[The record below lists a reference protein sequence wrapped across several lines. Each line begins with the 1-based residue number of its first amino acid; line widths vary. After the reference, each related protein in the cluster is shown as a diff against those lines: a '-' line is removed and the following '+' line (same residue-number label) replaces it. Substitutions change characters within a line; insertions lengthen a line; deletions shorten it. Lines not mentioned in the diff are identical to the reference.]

1 MTSYRHSELF
11 SLFWFDSVS
20 KWHCDL
26 RWAHPGPS
34 GMSSS
39 DRRWRSK
46 FPSSVGERGAIKD
59 GNSAAVGQQHL
70 LWLWVPASH
79 RKGNF
84 HSVQNIAILNWLF
97 KPSKKKRST
106 FLYTR
111 TFFMLI
117 QKYWHLPNNI
127 KTISYINMAPND
139 KSKSQKEVKHK
150 SNTQC
155 VNIPCQNK
163 GWAQLVSTKL
173 LPDNAGCIFRG
184 SHSLLLHLLPCS
196 DLCPWL
202 GIRFCSQCSACSEFK
217 TQLSY
222 YISKII

>member
-127 KTISYINMAPND
+127 KTISYINMAPNY

-173 LPDNAGCIFRG
+173 LPDNAAAFSEAPTCCFSISFLALLFVHGLALGFV
-184 SHSLLLHLLPCS
+184 HNAVPAQSLKPSCLITSP
-196 DLCPWL
+196 
-202 GIRFCSQCSACSEFK
+202 K
-217 TQLSY
+217 
-222 YISKII
+222 